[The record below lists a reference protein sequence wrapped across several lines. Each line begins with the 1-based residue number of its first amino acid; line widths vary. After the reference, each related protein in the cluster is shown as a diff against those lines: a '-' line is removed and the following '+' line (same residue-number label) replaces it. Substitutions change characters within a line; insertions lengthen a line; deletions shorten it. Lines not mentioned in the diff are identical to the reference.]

1 MKISSKLRRISA
13 FVACAV
19 LLETHVSLAS
29 TFNYK
34 DHITSLHTKQEIEQ
48 KYNASVDSNYPEN
61 EYSVKPNYPSTVGS
75 LKQVVINDTLS
86 RINYYRWLSGLN
98 ELTPNYDKMQR
109 NQKGAI
115 LLNELGQLTHTPE
128 KPEGMSDEF
137 YNEGF
142 AACYYGTEPGDV
154 YSGNVAYDNF
164 HSLPDLID
172 LYIADIYNGDTS
184 NGAVGHR
191 LSILDPF
198 GTKASLGK
206 CGNFST
212 LSIYYESSAEAYNAV
227 SPVKLDV
234 QPYYAY
240 PTAGYFPKQFCYTNE
255 YWSVLVPG
263 GYYLKSSKI
272 AVTIEYDGQQY
283 RVPYVQER
291 SFFAIDFK
299 LPDIL
304 INRLGGPNKTMPEGD
319 FKVIVTGF
327 KIPGNSYMNLEYTV
341 SFFDADIPITEIYF
355 EEDSYNIEVGQ
366 EAKIELFYS
375 PAAAEVENNEIIW
388 SIADESIASIDSDG
402 VVTAKR
408 PGTTTASVTI
418 QGITKTC
425 DIIVYGDPVYELGDV
440 DRNNIIDANDATYV
454 LELYKAANYSQDDL
468 TLGDLDFNNILD
480 SNDAS
485 LILELYKTRE

>member
-19 LLETHVSLAS
+19 LLGTHVSLAS

-375 PAAAEVENNEIIW
+375 PAAADVEDNEIVW
-388 SIADESIASIDSDG
+388 TIADERIASIDSDG

>member
-19 LLETHVSLAS
+19 LLGTHVSLAS

-61 EYSVKPNYPSTVGS
+61 EYSVKPNYPSTVGG
-75 LKQVVINDTLS
+75 LKKVVINDTLS

-375 PAAAEVENNEIIW
+375 PAAADVEDNEIVW
-388 SIADESIASIDSDG
+388 TIADERIASIDSDG

-425 DIIVYGDPVYELGDV
+425 NIIVYGDPVYELGDV

-468 TLGDLDFNNILD
+468 TLGDLDFNNLLD

>member
-19 LLETHVSLAS
+19 LLGTHVSLAS

-61 EYSVKPNYPSTVGS
+61 EYSVKPKYPSTVGS

-375 PAAAEVENNEIIW
+375 PAAADVEDNEIIW

>member
-19 LLETHVSLAS
+19 LLGTHVSLAS

-375 PAAAEVENNEIIW
+375 PAAADVEDNEIIW

>member
-19 LLETHVSLAS
+19 LLGTHVSLAS

-115 LLNELGQLTHTPE
+115 LLNELGLLTHTPE

>member
-1 MKISSKLRRISA
+1 MNISRKLRRVGA
-13 FVACAV
+13 YVACAV
-19 LLETHVSLAS
+19 LLGCHVSFAS

-48 KYNASVDSNYPEN
+48 KYNATVNSNYPEN
-61 EYSVKPNYPSTVGS
+61 EYLVMPNYPSTVGS
-75 LKQVVINDTLS
+75 LKPVVINDTLS

-98 ELTPNYDKMQR
+98 ELTPNYAKMER

-137 YNEGF
+137 YKEGY
-142 AACYYGTEPGDV
+142 AACFYGTQPGDV

-164 HSLPDLID
+164 HTLPDLID

-184 NGAVGHR
+184 GGAVGHR

-212 LSIYYESSAEAYNAV
+212 LSIYYESSAAAYNEV
-227 SPVKLDV
+227 SPKKLDV
-234 QPYYAY
+234 QPYYSY

-263 GYYLKSSKI
+263 GYYLNTSKI
-272 AVTIEYDGQQY
+272 AVTVEYDGQVY

-299 LPDIL
+299 LPDYL
-304 INRLGGPNKTMPEGD
+304 INKLGGENRTMPEGE
-319 FKVIVTGF
+319 FKVTVTGF

-341 SFFDADIPITEIYF
+341 NFLDANIPITEIYF
-355 EEDSYNIEVGQ
+355 EEDNYNIEVGQ

-375 PAAAEVENNEIIW
+375 PAAAEVENSEIVW
-388 SIADESIASIDSDG
+388 SIADEKIASINNDG
-402 VVTAKR
+402 VITAKR
-408 PGTTTASVTI
+408 PGTTTATVTI
-418 QGITKTC
+418 QGVTRTCNIT
-425 DIIVYGDPVYELGDV
+425 VYGDVVYELGDV
-440 DRNNIIDANDATYV
+440 DRNEIVDANDAAYV
-454 LELYKAANYSQDDL
+454 LELFKATNYSQDDL
-468 TLGDLDFNNILD
+468 NLGDLDYNGILD

-485 LILELYKTRE
+485 LILELYKIHE

>member
-61 EYSVKPNYPSTVGS
+61 EYRVKPNYPSTVGS

-375 PAAAEVENNEIIW
+375 PAAADVEDNEIIW

-440 DRNNIIDANDATYV
+440 DRNSIIDANDAAYV

>member
-19 LLETHVSLAS
+19 LLGTHVSLAS

-61 EYSVKPNYPSTVGS
+61 EYRVKPNYPSTVGS

-212 LSIYYESSAEAYNAV
+212 LAIYYEASAEAYNAV

-304 INRLGGPNKTMPEGD
+304 INRLGGPNKTMLEGD

>member
-19 LLETHVSLAS
+19 LLGTHVSLAS

-61 EYSVKPNYPSTVGS
+61 EYRVKPNYPSTVGS

-98 ELTPNYDKMQR
+98 DLTPNYSKMER

-212 LSIYYESSAEAYNAV
+212 LSIYYESSAEAYNSVA
-227 SPVKLDV
+227 PVKLDV
-234 QPYYAY
+234 QPYYSY

-272 AVTIEYDGQQY
+272 AVIIEYDGQQY

-299 LPDIL
+299 LPDVL
-304 INRLGGPNKTMPEGD
+304 INRFGGANKTMPEGD

-341 SFFDADIPITEIYF
+341 SFFDADIPITEIFF
-355 EEDSYNIEVGQ
+355 EEDNYNIEVGQ

-375 PAAAEVENNEIIW
+375 PAAADVEDNEIVW
-388 SIADESIASIDSDG
+388 TIADERIASIDGDG

-425 DIIVYGDPVYELGDV
+425 DITVYGDPVYELGDV
-440 DRNNIIDANDATYV
+440 DKNDIVDANDATYV
-454 LELYKAANYSQDDL
+454 LELFKVANYSQEDL
-468 TLGDLDFNNILD
+468 SLGDLDFNNILD

>member
-1 MKISSKLRRISA
+1 M
-13 FVACAV
+13 
-19 LLETHVSLAS
+19 
-29 TFNYK
+29 
-34 DHITSLHTKQEIEQ
+34 
-48 KYNASVDSNYPEN
+48 
-61 EYSVKPNYPSTVGS
+61 
-75 LKQVVINDTLS
+75 
-86 RINYYRWLSGLN
+86 
-98 ELTPNYDKMQR
+98 
-109 NQKGAI
+109 
-115 LLNELGQLTHTPE
+115 
-128 KPEGMSDEF
+128 
-137 YNEGF
+137 
-142 AACYYGTEPGDV
+142 
-154 YSGNVAYDNF
+154 
-164 HSLPDLID
+164 
-172 LYIADIYNGDTS
+172 
-184 NGAVGHR
+184 
-191 LSILDPF
+191 
-198 GTKASLGK
+198 
-206 CGNFST
+206 
-212 LSIYYESSAEAYNAV
+212 SIYYESSAEAYNAV

-375 PAAAEVENNEIIW
+375 PAAADVEDNEIIW

-440 DRNNIIDANDATYV
+440 DRNSIIDANDAAYV

>member
-19 LLETHVSLAS
+19 LLGTHVSLAS

-375 PAAAEVENNEIIW
+375 PAAADVEDNEIVW
-388 SIADESIASIDSDG
+388 TIADESIASIDSDG